1 MNSPSFM
8 VDIRDMSTERD
19 LEAVYRPFVEAK
31 EAADVALFDR
41 KGISLP
47 VVQETVREGFLRAE
61 TLLRLFQAQDPPVK
75 SIVCRAGC
83 ALCCHRFAVSAAPS
97 EIVQLLVVLKS
108 RPDIAELKVRIRETW
123 SRIRTMSDPE
133 RTAAGVA
140 CPLLVHDKCTV
151 YDDRPQ
157 SCRACNSMDFSY
169 CQRPEGSVLAYPHQ
183 LMIHR
188 AIHAGLMGA
197 AAKVGLE
204 STPVELVHALHIGL
218 NTPGVVVEFL
228 RRGSPLAEAYAFEAF
243 AV

>member
-1 MNSPSFM
+1 
-8 VDIRDMSTERD
+8 MSKERD

-31 EAADVALFDR
+31 EAADVALFER

-61 TLLRLFQAQDPPVK
+61 VLLRQFQAQDPPGK
-75 SIVCRAGC
+75 PIVCRAGC
-83 ALCCHRFAVSAAPS
+83 ARCCHHFTVSAAPS
-97 EIVQLLVVLKS
+97 EIVNLVAVLKARS
-108 RPDIAELKVRIRETW
+108 DLADIKTRVRETW
-123 SRIRTMSDPE
+123 QRIRTMSDE
-133 RTAAGVA
+133 QRAAAGMP
-140 CPLLVHDKCTV
+140 CPLLVDGKCTA

-157 SCRACNSMDFSY
+157 TCRACNSMDYSY
-169 CQRPEGSVLAYPHQ
+169 CQRPGGSVLAYPHQ

-188 AIHAGLMGA
+188 AIHAGLMAA

-204 STPVELVHALHIGL
+204 NTPVELVRALQIGL
-218 NTPGVVVEFL
+218 NKPGLIVEFL